1 MTESLV
7 NCQYAS
13 KQFHNISVVPLLL
26 NLRYNINA
34 KIKDILSTLK
44 TFGLVFI
51 GASHPSVV
59 MKTMKAK
66 QAQIM
71 SVIQHPYVK

>member
-1 MTESLV
+1 M
-7 NCQYAS
+7 
-13 KQFHNISVVPLLL
+13 SVVPLLL
-26 NLRYNINA
+26 SLRYNINA

-44 TFGLVFI
+44 TFGFVFI
-51 GASHPSVV
+51 GASPPSVV
-59 MKTMKAK
+59 IKKMKAK